1 MQTSSFRRKN
11 TAEFEQKTVLPLL
24 LHEHPLLTV
33 PVESCRKRSKPLQL
47 KGFDRSV
54 NFFASLLTRR
64 DDFGRVVN
72 QGFSAPIRI
81 LGVECT
87 PLFRVRVADNS
98 VAHSL
103 LSVGFL
109 TYFPLFILASAG
121 FGSSSGMPHTVPIRM
136 APGTRPSAHKIC
148 MRRVEMPHR
157 SAVCVIDKYFMATP
171 ISLVGA

>member
-1 MQTSSFRRKN
+1 MTLLFPIHSSVGMAVF
-11 TAEFEQKTVLPLL
+11 
-24 LHEHPLLTV
+24 LHKSILVIDL
-33 PVESCRKRSKPLQL
+33 SCHGRTYICWI
-47 KGFDRSV
+47 
-54 NFFASLLTRR
+54 ASNLVVVCRI

-121 FGSSSGMPHTVPIRM
+121 FGSSSGMPHTVPMRM

-148 MRRVEMPHR
+148 MRRVEIPHR
-157 SAVCVIDKYFMATP
+157 SAVCVIDKYFMGHSYLTRFC
-171 ISLVGA
+171 LQ